1 MYFSPYWAFP
11 PRRRRLDLCDPPS
24 FRNTSMTEYIDILN
38 SKLRL
43 AEEKL
48 KEEEIFGSDIDVA
61 MAQGRIDAIKSL
73 IEELSKVRLD
83 SPTPNKIQ

>member
-1 MYFSPYWAFP
+1 
-11 PRRRRLDLCDPPS
+11 
-24 FRNTSMTEYIDILN
+24 MTEYIDILN
-38 SKLRL
+38 DKLRR

-83 SPTPNKIQ
+83 SSTPNKIQ

>member
-1 MYFSPYWAFP
+1 
-11 PRRRRLDLCDPPS
+11 
-24 FRNTSMTEYIDILN
+24 MTEYIDILN

-61 MAQGRIDAIKSL
+61 MAQGHVDAIKSL

>member
-1 MYFSPYWAFP
+1 
-11 PRRRRLDLCDPPS
+11 
-24 FRNTSMTEYIDILN
+24 MTEYIDILN

>member
-1 MYFSPYWAFP
+1 
-11 PRRRRLDLCDPPS
+11 
-24 FRNTSMTEYIDILN
+24 MTEYIDILN
-38 SKLRL
+38 DKLRR